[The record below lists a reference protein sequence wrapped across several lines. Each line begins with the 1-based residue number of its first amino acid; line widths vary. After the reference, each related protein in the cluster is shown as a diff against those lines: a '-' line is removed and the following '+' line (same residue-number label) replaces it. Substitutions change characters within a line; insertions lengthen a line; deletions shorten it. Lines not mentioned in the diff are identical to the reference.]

1 MGVSAAT
8 YDALGDVEFVAH
20 WRRGGV
26 DSDDFGH
33 VSPKKSH
40 TKRSILPV
48 SFHPIRNLLSPA
60 LCLAFGIGGK
70 GRQPFYLYI
79 YIYVCIYVHIEGR
92 GRNQPP

>member
-33 VSPKKSH
+33 VSPKKKSYKKIH
-40 TKRSILPV
+40 SASLVP
-48 SFHPIRNLLSPA
+48 SNQE
-60 LCLAFGIGGK
+60 LAFSGALPCFWDRREGASA
-70 GRQPFYLYI
+70 FLFI